1 MQFVLSRSIC
11 FVHPKSPFLL
21 MATSTSVSSVSS
33 IAIPRKARLRGVVF
47 DMDGTLTVPVIDF
60 PAMYRSVLGEDEY
73 LSVKAKNPTGIDILH
88 QIENWS
94 PEKQRK
100 AYETIADFERQGL
113 DRLQIMPGAAELYN
127 FLESKKMRRGLIT
140 RNVKAAVDLFHQ
152 RFGMAF
158 SPALSREFRP
168 YKPDPAP
175 LLHICSTWE
184 VQPYEVI
191 MVGDSLKDDVGC
203 GKQAGSFT
211 CLLDETGKY
220 SSDDMASA
228 ELKPDFK
235 VSSLTQLQSLL
246 EANFDLK
253 P

>member
-1 MQFVLSRSIC
+1 MGNLENLLFITTLVHERGIIFPQILKPTFVRPSIHPYFSDITLLHDLLRQKLKWPALSLLEAQNTKSNAMQFVLSRAIC

-100 AYETIADFERQGL
+100 AYETITDFERQGL
-113 DRLQIMPGAAELYN
+113 DRLQIMPGWLL
-127 FLESKKMRRGLIT
+127 FLW
-140 RNVKAAVDLFHQ
+140 
-152 RFGMAF
+152 
-158 SPALSREFRP
+158 
-168 YKPDPAP
+168 KPVW
-175 LLHICSTWE
+175 LL
-184 VQPYEVI
+184 
-191 MVGDSLKDDVGC
+191 GKC
-203 GKQAGSFT
+203 GKKRKRIFVYCELSFIN
-211 CLLDETGKY
+211 CLDCNKLWMHLPFF
-220 SSDDMASA
+220 S
-228 ELKPDFK
+228 
-235 VSSLTQLQSLL
+235 
-246 EANFDLK
+246 
-253 P
+253 

>member
-1 MQFVLSRSIC
+1 
-11 FVHPKSPFLL
+11 

-113 DRLQIMPGAAELYN
+113 DRLQIMPEMKKNILIEKKKRYRRKKSYKRKRRNQGKDERS
-127 FLESKKMRRGLIT
+127 FLHKLNKGENS
-140 RNVKAAVDLFHQ
+140 Q
-152 RFGMAF
+152 
-158 SPALSREFRP
+158 
-168 YKPDPAP
+168 
-175 LLHICSTWE
+175 
-184 VQPYEVI
+184 Q
-191 MVGDSLKDDVGC
+191 
-203 GKQAGSFT
+203 
-211 CLLDETGKY
+211 
-220 SSDDMASA
+220 
-228 ELKPDFK
+228 
-235 VSSLTQLQSLL
+235 
-246 EANFDLK
+246 
-253 P
+253 

>member
-1 MQFVLSRSIC
+1 MQFVLSRAIC

-152 RFGMAF
+152 RFG
-158 SPALSREFRP
+158 
-168 YKPDPAP
+168 
-175 LLHICSTWE
+175 
-184 VQPYEVI
+184 
-191 MVGDSLKDDVGC
+191 VGC

-228 ELKPDFK
+228 ELKPNFK

-246 EANFDLK
+246 EANFDLI